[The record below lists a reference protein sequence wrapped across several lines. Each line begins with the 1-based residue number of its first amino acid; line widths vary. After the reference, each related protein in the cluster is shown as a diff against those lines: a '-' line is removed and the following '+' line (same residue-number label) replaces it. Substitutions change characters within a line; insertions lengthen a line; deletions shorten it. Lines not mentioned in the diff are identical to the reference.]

1 MKSYTCMTRAGI
13 KKRLIVLHDIDGLS
27 FPKIASRREFSPIPP
42 STLNSIY
49 HGGPIPKKWNEKLNF
64 PPPRPP
70 RISIRLDNPESAA
83 RSIEKHMDPGIIN
96 QLLELLQEE

>member
-1 MKSYTCMTRAGI
+1 MNSYTYMTRAGI
-13 KKRLIVLHDIDGLS
+13 RKRLSALHNTWGLS
-27 FPKIASRREFSPIPP
+27 WPKIAARAEFTPIPP

-49 HGGPIPKKWNEKLNF
+49 HGGPIPKKWHRKLRY

-83 RSIEKHMDPGIIN
+83 RSIQKHMEPENIRE
-96 QLLELLQEE
+96 LVELLNG